1 MNDEEDEY
9 NDFSYQPE
17 PLEDESEIKSK
28 SIKEINNELKSD
40 EEKEYDDFEKQ
51 IEEEIYSSR
60 DKNVN
65 KEKNDKD
72 NYDSAKIDNFIDN
85 ILNQNEDNK
94 SIRMKKKMSSQEEIK
109 TVIDNNSHSQINSSS
124 KSVMSKKSLMK
135 GLIGEAR
142 ENKDNIKVSD
152 KDVISAKNEIKNE
165 KISPNAEIVK
175 KDTNSIQEIKQEQV
189 ITSEKEI
196 IDYTVLEK
204 RLSEIL
210 AVKSSNVSE
219 YISNNNE
226 LFQFFCS
233 LIETVI
239 PIYEKS
245 TLNPIINDLL
255 SIKTILT
262 KLLNEKSNTVLDKL
276 LYINTE
282 VTNYETMNKQTK
294 QMLSK
299 INVSN
304 IISGKRNM
312 NSLRNLE
319 IKRLQSDFE
328 KTKKQYAKIK
338 EQIKYN
344 KEVISANDIQI
355 EHLSKLLQ
363 VSNPSERIVN
373 NKKKEINKELAK
385 LQKDS
390 IDIEKKYK
398 DIIEDNQKKIE
409 QLTKEKFNLLS
420 KLTEMNKPPIKVEK
434 DIPEFLKE
442 SNNNTSKIVNSNP
455 STNSMK
461 IPKPQS
467 KNTKTKNDFDNLEEL
482 EI

>member
-28 SIKEINNELKSD
+28 SIKEINNELKSE

-60 DKNVN
+60 DKNIN
-65 KEKNDKD
+65 KEKSVKD
-72 NYDSAKIDNFIDN
+72 SYDSAKIDNFIDN

-124 KSVMSKKSLMK
+124 KSIMSKKSLMK
-135 GLIGEAR
+135 GLIGKVTG
-142 ENKDNIKVSD
+142 NKDNIKLSD
-152 KDVISAKNEIKNE
+152 KDVIQISTKKDKVNEQTL
-165 KISPNAEIVK
+165 K
-175 KDTNSIQEIKQEQV
+175 KDTNSIQEIKQEAV
-189 ITSEKEI
+189 ITSDKEI
-196 IDYTVLEK
+196 IDYTELER

-210 AVKSSNVSE
+210 AAKSSNVSE

-245 TLNPIINDLL
+245 KLNPIINALL

-262 KLLNEKSNTVLDKL
+262 KILNEKSNAVLDKL

-294 QMLSK
+294 HMLSK

-304 IISGKRNM
+304 IMSGKRNM

-355 EHLSKLLQ
+355 EHLSKLLE
-363 VSNPSERIVN
+363 V
-373 NKKKEINKELAK
+373 
-385 LQKDS
+385 
-390 IDIEKKYK
+390 
-398 DIIEDNQKKIE
+398 
-409 QLTKEKFNLLS
+409 
-420 KLTEMNKPPIKVEK
+420 
-434 DIPEFLKE
+434 
-442 SNNNTSKIVNSNP
+442 
-455 STNSMK
+455 
-461 IPKPQS
+461 
-467 KNTKTKNDFDNLEEL
+467 
-482 EI
+482 

>member
-28 SIKEINNELKSD
+28 SIKEINNELKSE

-60 DKNVN
+60 DKNIN
-65 KEKNDKD
+65 KEKSVKD
-72 NYDSAKIDNFIDN
+72 SYDSAKIDNFIDN

-124 KSVMSKKSLMK
+124 KSIMSKKSLMK
-135 GLIGEAR
+135 GLIGKVT
-142 ENKDNIKVSD
+142 ENKDNIKLSD
-152 KDVISAKNEIKNE
+152 KDVIQISTKKDKVNEQTL
-165 KISPNAEIVK
+165 K
-175 KDTNSIQEIKQEQV
+175 KDTNSIQEIKQEAV
-189 ITSEKEI
+189 ITSDKEI
-196 IDYTVLEK
+196 IDYTELER

-210 AVKSSNVSE
+210 AAKSSNVSE

-245 TLNPIINDLL
+245 KLNPIINALL

-262 KLLNEKSNTVLDKL
+262 KILNEKSNAVLDKL

-282 VTNYETMNKQTK
+282 VKNYETMNKKTK
-294 QMLSK
+294 HMLSK

-304 IISGKRNM
+304 IMSGKRNM

-355 EHLSKLLQ
+355 EHLSKLLE
-363 VSNPSERIVN
+363 VSNPSERIIN
-373 NKKKEINKELAK
+373 NKKKEINKELDQ

-398 DIIEDNQKKIE
+398 DIIEENQKKIE
-409 QLTKEKFNLLS
+409 QLTKAKVSLLS
-420 KLTEMNKPPIKVEK
+420 KLAEMNKPPVNPVKVEK

-442 SNNNTSKIVNSNP
+442 SNNNTSKIANSNP

>member
-28 SIKEINNELKSD
+28 SIKEINNELKSE

-60 DKNVN
+60 DKNIN
-65 KEKNDKD
+65 KEKSVKD
-72 NYDSAKIDNFIDN
+72 SYDSAKIDNFIDN

-124 KSVMSKKSLMK
+124 KSIMSKKSLMK
-135 GLIGEAR
+135 GLIGKVT
-142 ENKDNIKVSD
+142 ENKDNIKLSD
-152 KDVISAKNEIKNE
+152 KDVIQ
-165 KISPNAEIVK
+165 ISTKKDKVNKQTLK
-175 KDTNSIQEIKQEQV
+175 KDTNSIQEIKQEAV
-189 ITSEKEI
+189 ITSDKEI
-196 IDYTVLEK
+196 IDYTELER

-210 AVKSSNVSE
+210 AAKSSNVSE

-245 TLNPIINDLL
+245 KLNPIINALL

-262 KLLNEKSNTVLDKL
+262 KILNEKSNAVLDKL

-294 QMLSK
+294 HMLSK

-304 IISGKRNM
+304 IMSGKRNM

-355 EHLSKLLQ
+355 EHLSKLLE
-363 VSNPSERIVN
+363 VSNPSERIIN
-373 NKKKEINKELAK
+373 NKKKEINKELDQ

-398 DIIEDNQKKIE
+398 DIIEENQKKIE
-409 QLTKEKFNLLS
+409 QLTKAKVSLLS
-420 KLTEMNKPPIKVEK
+420 KLAEMNKPPVNPVKVEK

-442 SNNNTSKIVNSNP
+442 SNNNTSKIANSNP

>member
-124 KSVMSKKSLMK
+124 KSVISKKSLMK
-135 GLIGEAR
+135 GLIGEAT
-142 ENKDNIKVSD
+142 ENKENIKISD
-152 KDVISAKNEIKNE
+152 KNEISAKNE

-175 KDTNSIQEIKQEQV
+175 KDTNSIQEIKQEAV

-204 RLSEIL
+204 RLNEIL

-233 LIETVI
+233 LIDTII

-262 KLLNEKSNTVLDKL
+262 KLLNEKSSAVLDKL

-294 QMLSK
+294 HMLSK

-304 IISGKRNM
+304 IMSGKRNM

-398 DIIEDNQKKIE
+398 DIIEENQKKIE
-409 QLTKEKFNLLS
+409 QLTKEKVNLIS
-420 KLTEMNKPPIKVEK
+420 KLTEMNKPPVKVEK

-442 SNNNTSKIVNSNP
+442 SNNNTSKIVNSNQ

-461 IPKPQS
+461 IPKSQS

>member
-124 KSVMSKKSLMK
+124 KSVISKKSLMK
-135 GLIGEAR
+135 GLIGEAT

-152 KDVISAKNEIKNE
+152 KDGISAKNEIKNE

-204 RLSEIL
+204 RLNERL

-262 KLLNEKSNTVLDKL
+262 KLLNEKSSAVLDKL

-363 VSNPSERIVN
+363 VSNPSEHIVN
-373 NKKKEINKELAK
+373 NKKKEINKELAQ

-398 DIIEDNQKKIE
+398 DIIEENQKKIE
-409 QLTKEKFNLLS
+409 QLTKEKVILLS
-420 KLTEMNKPPIKVEK
+420 KLIEMNKPPIKVEK

-442 SNNNTSKIVNSNP
+442 TNNNTSKIVNSNS

-461 IPKPQS
+461 IPNPQS

>member
-65 KEKNDKD
+65 KEKNVKD
-72 NYDSAKIDNFIDN
+72 SYDSAKIDNFIDN

-135 GLIGEAR
+135 GLIREAT
-142 ENKDNIKVSD
+142 ENKDNIKIND
-152 KDVISAKNEIKNE
+152 KDGISAKNE
-165 KISPNAEIVK
+165 KISLNAQIVK

-196 IDYTVLEK
+196 IDYTVLER

-262 KLLNEKSNTVLDKL
+262 KLLNEKSSAVLDKL

-294 QMLSK
+294 HMLSK

-304 IISGKRNM
+304 IMSGKRNM

-373 NKKKEINKELAK
+373 NKKKEINKELAQ

-398 DIIEDNQKKIE
+398 DIIEENKKKIE
-409 QLTKEKFNLLS
+409 QLTKEKINLLL

>member
-65 KEKNDKD
+65 KEKNVKD
-72 NYDSAKIDNFIDN
+72 SYDSAKIDNFIDN

-135 GLIGEAR
+135 GLIGEST
-142 ENKDNIKVSD
+142 ENKDNIKIND
-152 KDVISAKNEIKNE
+152 KDGISAKNE
-165 KISPNAEIVK
+165 KISPNAEILK

-204 RLSEIL
+204 KLSEIL

-233 LIETVI
+233 LIDTII

-294 QMLSK
+294 HMLSK

-373 NKKKEINKELAK
+373 NKKKEINKELAQ

-398 DIIEDNQKKIE
+398 DIIEENEKKIE
-409 QLTKEKFNLLS
+409 QLTKEKVILLS
-420 KLTEMNKPPIKVEK
+420 KLIEMNKPPIKVEK

-442 SNNNTSKIVNSNP
+442 TNNNTSKIVNSNS

-461 IPKPQS
+461 IPNPQS